1 MNPAELQ
8 PTPCSETRTS
18 TEGTAMKLK
27 SKTRKLVS
35 FDSRAHEVLREMFD
49 QVEDTLI
56 RDGICEPDETEDYLC
71 REFIAQLA
79 TTTFGVCN
87 FNQRE
92 AEIGGEIF
100 LSGLRNI
107 YSLPKH
113 TGAFEKACAR
123 QLTYHLTYY
132 FRDYHATMTKAFIER
147 LQESTTAELGGY
159 KHTAFFQ
166 IAAATIPGVRDQIRR
181 EYRIRGLPAPM
192 LVGDRVL
199 EDRMKVSRSPQIPP
213 PH

>member
-1 MNPAELQ
+1 M
-8 PTPCSETRTS
+8 T
-18 TEGTAMKLK
+18 LK
-27 SKTRKLVS
+27 SKIQQRAS
-35 FDSRAHEVLREMFD
+35 FDSRAHEVLRAMFD

-56 RDGICEPDETEDYLC
+56 RNGICEPNETEDYLC
-71 REFIAQLA
+71 RELIAQLA

-92 AEIGGEIF
+92 AEIGAEIF

-107 YSLPKH
+107 YSIPKR
-113 TGAFEKACAR
+113 TAAFEKACAR

-159 KHTAFFQ
+159 KHAAFFQ

-181 EYRIRGLPAPM
+181 EYRFRGLPAPM

-199 EDRMKVSRSPQIPP
+199 EHRMKASRTPRFPP
-213 PH
+213 PY